1 MVKKEGK
8 YWRVDITRGGVRHST
23 TFDTQREANSFQSQI
38 IENFKNQRT
47 GSIKRYTLDAAMI
60 KWAEE
65 ELPRQKARRATAN
78 HAKSLAPYISNRFI
92 DEIPEVWSEY
102 KRDHHHLKPA
112 TVNRKG
118 AILRRI
124 ANLAVDEWN
133 WLKIRL
139 PVKLLPENNK
149 RQVYVTRE
157 QVEVLRSNS
166 KGDYIKAMLKIL
178 YYTGMRISEVLEST
192 PIDGVLVVPD
202 TKNGKAAY
210 IPMHDEIL
218 ELTAMFPFPYTY
230 SYYYH
235 RFVDA
240 RNKAGMPHVH
250 IHDIRHG
257 TASALI
263 KAGASL
269 VEVRDTLRHASL
281 QTTNRYLHLCEDGVR
296 TAINRL

>member
-1 MVKKEGK
+1 MAKKEGK

-23 TFDTQREANSFQSQI
+23 TFDTQREAQAFQAQVI
-38 IENFKNQRT
+38 NDWKNRRT
-47 GSIKRYTLDAAMI
+47 GSIKRHTLDAAI
-60 KWAEE
+60 IRWAEE

-78 HAKSLAPYISNRFI
+78 HASQLASYTANKFI
-92 DEIPEVWSEY
+92 DEIPEVWSAY
-102 KRDHHHLKPA
+102 KRDHQHLKPA

-133 WLKIRL
+133 WLHVKL

-149 RQVYVTRE
+149 RQVYI
-157 QVEVLRSNS
+157 S
-166 KGDYIKAMLKIL
+166 KVQLDTLIEHGNGELIKAMLKIL
-178 YYTGMRISEVLEST
+178 YYTGMRIGEVLEAT
-192 PIDGVLVVPD
+192 PMDGVLVVPD
-202 TKNGKAAY
+202 TKNSKAAY
-210 IPMHDEIL
+210 IPMHEEIL
-218 ELTAMFPFPYTY
+218 GLASMFPFKYTY

-235 RFVDA
+235 RFVEA
-240 RNKAGMPHVH
+240 RVKAEMPLVH

-257 TASALI
+257 TASALL
-263 KAGASL
+263 KAGATL

-281 QTTNRYLHLCEDGVR
+281 QTTNRYLHLCDDGVR